1 MPLYSYQAID
11 KNGKKKSG
19 FIEADSEQGAK
30 TKLRGQGVMV
40 KKIVVKKG
48 AKAKENLSRD
58 QLIAF
63 TMQLSQLVD
72 AGIPVYESLLTV
84 EEQIRTESYHRV
96 ILSLC
101 EKIKKGSSLSD
112 AMAEF
117 PDSFNKLYIS
127 MIRAGEQA
135 GALNVVLDRLSE
147 LLTKQNKLRIEIQ
160 TAMIY
165 PSILAAFAI
174 LVIAVLLGFVVPS
187 IEGIFAE
194 RELNTFTQIIISTS
208 HFFRGWWWIYLPALI
223 AFIIFTVVRL
233 RTPEGKEWL
242 QRTFL
247 KVPLIKTLIV
257 QTSIARF
264 CRTMGTLQQGGLT
277 MIDSLRIARE
287 VMGNVTLEEEIKRA
301 EAKIIEG
308 SSLSHELKSS
318 KWIPAMVS
326 RMLAVGEET
335 GNTQLMM
342 NKIADIYEGEL
353 AKSLER
359 IMALA
364 QPVIL
369 ITMGMVIGF
378 VLLAILLPLTDMSS
392 FAM

>member
-1 MPLYSYQAID
+1 
-11 KNGKKKSG
+11 
-19 FIEADSEQGAK
+19 
-30 TKLRGQGVMV
+30 
-40 KKIVVKKG
+40 
-48 AKAKENLSRD
+48 
-58 QLIAF
+58 
-63 TMQLSQLVD
+63 
-72 AGIPVYESLLTV
+72 
-84 EEQIRTESYHRV
+84 
-96 ILSLC
+96 
-101 EKIKKGSSLSD
+101 
-112 AMAEF
+112 
-117 PDSFNKLYIS
+117 
-127 MIRAGEQA
+127 
-135 GALNVVLDRLSE
+135 
-147 LLTKQNKLRIEIQ
+147 
-160 TAMIY
+160 
-165 PSILAAFAI
+165 
-174 LVIAVLLGFVVPS
+174 
-187 IEGIFAE
+187 
-194 RELNTFTQIIISTS
+194 
-208 HFFRGWWWIYLPALI
+208 
-223 AFIIFTVVRL
+223 
-233 RTPEGKEWL
+233 
-242 QRTFL
+242 
-247 KVPLIKTLIV
+247 
-257 QTSIARF
+257 
-264 CRTMGTLQQGGLT
+264 MGTLQQGGLT